1 MLYSLIPVAQ
11 AQAPALATMFPI
23 LLLFIIFYFLIFKP
37 QKQKQD
43 DHRKMIAA
51 LEKNSEVITIGGIH
65 GTLVHIKDG
74 SVVLRIADN
83 VKIELQKS
91 AIAGLKKNKPEA
103 RIEEK

>member
-1 MLYSLIPVAQ
+1 
-11 AQAPALATMFPI
+11 
-23 LLLFIIFYFLIFKP
+23 
-37 QKQKQD
+37 
-43 DHRKMIAA
+43 MIAA

-83 VKIELQKS
+83 VKIEVQKS

-103 RIEEK
+103 GIEEK